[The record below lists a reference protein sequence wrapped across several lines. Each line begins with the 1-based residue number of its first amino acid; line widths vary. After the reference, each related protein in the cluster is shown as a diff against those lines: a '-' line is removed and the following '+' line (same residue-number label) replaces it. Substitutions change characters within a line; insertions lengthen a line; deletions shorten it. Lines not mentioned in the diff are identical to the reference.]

1 MSIKEVLRFFQKLEM
16 DIREGR
22 DTIACLY
29 VGDLLVIRTRVP
41 HKRGEL
47 KGNLPHFVRQQL
59 RLNEEEFADLR
70 RCTIFRENYIDI
82 LRKKG
87 KI

>member
-1 MSIKEVLRFFQKLEM
+1 MSVREVLRLFQKLEM

-22 DTIACLY
+22 DTIARLY
-29 VGDLLVIRTRVP
+29 VDGVLVVRTKVP

-47 KGNLPHFVRQQL
+47 KGNLPHFIRQQL

-70 RCTIFRENYIDI
+70 RCTIYRDDYVNI